1 MCEHKK
7 EVVGLIIFGLG
18 RFLTVFHVGF
28 LQLPDKKV
36 AAMLFGCAVLCCW
49 VFFVQV
55 RWYFRVGLCRSHLI
69 VSISHLHDGLVNTV
83 IKNWQNF
90 WRLRTIGFV
99 LD

>member
-7 EVVGLIIFGLG
+7 EVVGLIIFALG

-49 VFFVQV
+49 FF
-55 RWYFRVGLCRSHLI
+55 LS
-69 VSISHLHDGLVNTV
+69 
-83 IKNWQNF
+83 K
-90 WRLRTIGFV
+90 
-99 LD
+99 